1 VAEEGTHEELI
12 AHRGL
17 YYELCVIQGTA
28 ELKVSDIVIAPQ

>member
-17 YYELCVIQGTA
+17 YYELCMIQGIRSPYSEGIEITK
-28 ELKVSDIVIAPQ
+28 L

>member
-17 YYELCVIQGTA
+17 YYELCVIQGTVEPD
-28 ELKVSDIVIAPQ
+28 ELGTVITPL